1 VPYVPLHVHST
12 ASGPEGIIG
21 VRELVSRASFLG
33 FAALALTD
41 HRSTYGHFEFFE
53 AARGAGIKPVLGAE
67 IQHASL
73 VSAGGVFHLTVLA
86 ENDEGY
92 SNLCALISRH
102 SSREKEPHVSV
113 EDLERHRAGLI
124 VLTGCF
130 RGEASQAIF
139 HGNLGRSRDV
149 LARLGAIFGASNVFI
164 EIMNHGKP
172 EESLIVDQ
180 LRDLSTRAGIPS
192 VITNNDRYLQ
202 REDAEYFRIARRISR
217 KRTEGEA
224 EEPIQ
229 EYYLKRERELIPF
242 FSDERE
248 ALDRSGEIAE
258 RCAVDLSRAG
268 RISFSNVPNPHEALI
283 DMCRRRFL
291 LAFHAKP
298 ADERSHLKRALERE
312 LALARDE
319 ELSGFLLFLRELF
332 ASAGE
337 GGIWLELMGSDLL
350 ESIIAYLLEISP
362 LNPVEHDLV
371 FQSLSPSGRGTI
383 PAMELI
389 ISEQQ
394 KERLAA
400 VVAGL
405 IPGYEPRFQ
414 IPQEEMSVA
423 TIAKEAAEVLKAA
436 PELRDE
442 ISRILTFE
450 RRHGNLAALVE
461 SSEAAQRLYN
471 AEPVAKSILHAA
483 YALQGKLRHF
493 TLDTSKL
500 VILPRELDGFYSVV
514 ENAAGERF
522 AQLSG
527 TAIERSGGWLVG
539 VQHSHFLSA
548 LEKTI
553 ESLEGEDRSPGAP
566 RLFKGSERKRWA
578 PESLDDPRTFA
589 LISSGET
596 IGVYLLES
604 QGIRDHLV
612 EIKPATF
619 DELVNVISLYR
630 PGPLEGRLWE
640 KYIGNADKKGKVF
653 LPHPSLASI
662 LAGTRG
668 VLLYRE
674 QVREVLEE
682 TAGLRGKNAI
692 AVEGA
697 LWSRDSGELVS
708 ARLAFVRGAMDAG
721 LNEEDAQRIF
731 DFLLHNVAFTHSKA
745 LSCAQASLSYRTAYL
760 KTHCFEKYFTALLNS
775 NLGVRERMV
784 RYLEYL
790 KEKGVPVLP
799 FGINADGVAFS
810 YVDGVIRAPLFAV
823 ISLEKGDWDT
833 IVEERIYHGDF
844 ASFDEFLE
852 RMRDRI
858 SSEAAMEMIEKGVFD
873 GSGVSRD
880 RLGGICESFYR
891 GEGAVPPAA
900 SHPHHQARAAKGK
913 RSTNQTSL
921 FGPEQDDNPGDP
933 ASGAGG
939 GRADRI

>member
-1 VPYVPLHVHST
+1 M
-12 ASGPEGIIG
+12 G

-33 FAALALTD
+33 FDALALTD
-41 HRSTYGHFEFFE
+41 HRTTYGHFEFFE
-53 AARGAGIKPVLGAE
+53 AARGAGIRPVLGAE

-86 ENDEGY
+86 ENEDGY
-92 SNLCALISRH
+92 RNLCAVISRH

-124 VLTGCF
+124 VLTGCN
-130 RGEASQAIF
+130 RGEASQAIL

-172 EESLIVDQ
+172 EEALIADQ
-180 LRDLSTRAGIPS
+180 LRDLSTRMGIPS
-192 VITNNDRYLQ
+192 VITNNDRYMQ
-202 REDAEYFRIARRISR
+202 REDTEYFRIARRIGR
-217 KRTEGEA
+217 KKSEGEA
-224 EEPIQ
+224 EEPVQ
-229 EYYLKRERELIPF
+229 EYYLKRERELVPF
-242 FSDERE
+242 FGDERD
-248 ALDRSGEIAE
+248 ALDRSGEIAG

-268 RISFSNVPNPHEALI
+268 RISFSSAPNPHDALI

-298 ADERSHLKRALERE
+298 SDERSHLKRQLDRE

-332 ASAGE
+332 SSAGE
-337 GGIWLELMGSDLL
+337 RGIWLELMGRDLL
-350 ESIIAYLLEISP
+350 ESLIAYLLEISP

-371 FQSLSPSGRGTI
+371 FQSFSPSGRGTV

-394 KERLAA
+394 KEQLAA
-400 VVAGL
+400 VIAGL
-405 IPGYEPRFQ
+405 IPGCEPRFQ
-414 IPQEEMSVA
+414 IAQEEMSVV
-423 TIAKEAAEVLKAA
+423 TIAKEAAEVFGAS

-450 RRHGNLAALVE
+450 RRHGGLAALLE
-461 SSEAAQRLYN
+461 GSEAARRLYN
-471 AEPVAKSILHAA
+471 AEPAAKSILHAA
-483 YALQGKLRHF
+483 YALQGKLHHF
-493 TLDTSKL
+493 TLDSSKL
-500 VILPRELDGFYSVV
+500 VILPRELDGLYAVV

-522 AQLSG
+522 VQLG
-527 TAIERSGGWLVG
+527 GAAIERSGGWLVG

-548 LEKTI
+548 LEKTV
-553 ESLEGEDRSPGAP
+553 ESLEREDRSLEAP
-566 RLFKGSERKRWA
+566 RLFQGSERKRWA

-596 IGVYLLES
+596 VGVYLLES

-640 KYIGNADKKGKVF
+640 KYIGNAEKKGRVL

-674 QVREVLEE
+674 QVREVIEE
-682 TAGLRGKNAI
+682 TAGLRGKDAI

-708 ARLAFVRGAMDAG
+708 ARLAFVRGAMDTG
-721 LNEEDAQRIF
+721 LDEEDGQRIF
-731 DFLLHNVAFTHSKA
+731 DFLLHNIVFTHSKS

-775 NLGVRERMV
+775 NLGVKERLG

-790 KEKGVPVLP
+790 KEKGAPVLP
-799 FGINADGVAFS
+799 FEINADGVAFS
-810 YVDGVIRAPLFAV
+810 YEDGAIRGPLFAV
-823 ISLEKGDWDT
+823 ISLEKGEWDA
-833 IVEERIYHGDF
+833 IVEERINRGDF
-844 ASFDEFLE
+844 ASFEEFLE

-858 SSEAAMEMIEKGVFD
+858 SKEAAMELIEKGVFD
-873 GSGVSRD
+873 GSGLSRE
-880 RLGGICESFYR
+880 RLKDMSDSFYR
-891 GEGAVPPAA
+891 GEGAAPPAA
-900 SHPHHQARAAKGK
+900 SHTRHQARAARGK
-913 RSTNQTSL
+913 RSANQISL
-921 FGPEQDDNPGDP
+921 FGPEREDDRVDP
-933 ASGAGG
+933 ASGTGG
-939 GRADRI
+939 GGADST